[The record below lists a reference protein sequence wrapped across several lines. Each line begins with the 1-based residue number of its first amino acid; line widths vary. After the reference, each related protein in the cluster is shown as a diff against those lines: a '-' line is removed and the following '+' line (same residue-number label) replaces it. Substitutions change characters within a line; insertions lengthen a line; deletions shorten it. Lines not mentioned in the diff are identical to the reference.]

1 LPSKETDKYFSH
13 RRTDKELIMDL
24 SRLGG
29 VTPPSITL
37 TGKQQAV
44 VDSDEKAIL
53 VNAVA
58 GSGKTATL
66 MSLARNYTNGLY
78 LAFNKAIVT
87 DVLDKLPVGWSCKTF
102 NSMGLAISKEYM
114 PNVRVDFNKYKQARF
129 NNAVNLAQ
137 HHMSMN
143 GNDSPESWA
152 KTADRFTISRTYC
165 GEAYDILKNG
175 KANVTKISGEDML
188 QYPIDNGWKTK
199 HYDIVLV
206 DECQDLNP
214 QQIAFLACIPTDR
227 IVFVGDRNQAIY
239 GFRGSDPQAIAKIVE
254 DYEPEEFEM
263 NESFRCP
270 TNIIKQVQRIV
281 PNMMSAKKGGQVE
294 RLNYHQISYDDECF
308 ILCRVNSKLIRLAYT
323 FIKTKQHFSI
333 GANFIRQLEF
343 DLRPFLNKAKDLYSL
358 RNKITDRYK
367 TELNKAKQNRWATS
381 PIENKYDA
389 LLTLIDNVSTINEVK
404 DFTETLKMHAD
415 GASARKLMTIH
426 AAKGLESEHIYF
438 LEPDIINYLKGQ
450 AKERWRQQEEDNLY
464 YVACTRALSKL
475 TFVS

>member
-1 LPSKETDKYFSH
+1 
-13 RRTDKELIMDL
+13 MDL

-29 VTPPSITL
+29 VTPSRITL
-37 TGKQQAV
+37 TTKQQSV
-44 VDSDEKAIL
+44 VDSNERAIL

-66 MSLARNYTNGLY
+66 MDLAKNYDNGLY

-102 NSMGLAISKEYM
+102 NSLGLALCKQRFPKAKVNFS
-114 PNVRVDFNKYKQARF
+114 KYKEAKF
-129 NNAVNLAQ
+129 NNAVGLAE

-143 GNDSPESWA
+143 GNDSAESWY
-152 KTADRFTISRTYC
+152 KTADRFTISRAFC
-165 GEAYDILKNG
+165 SEAFNILKTG
-175 KANVTKISGEDML
+175 KADTSQISGEDML
-188 QYPIDNGWKTK
+188 QYPIDNGWKTQ

-214 QQIAFLACIPTDR
+214 QQIAFLACIPTER

-239 GFRGSDPQAIAKIVE
+239 GFRGSDPKAIAKIVE
-254 DYEPEEFEM
+254 DYTPEEFEM

-270 TNIIKQVQRIV
+270 TAIIDQVQNIV
-281 PNMMSAKKGGQVE
+281 PNMMSNKIGGQVE
-294 RLNYHQISYDDECF
+294 RLRYHEASYGDECF
-308 ILCRVNSKLIRLAYT
+308 ILCRVNSKLVRLAYT
-323 FIKTKQHFSI
+323 FMKTKQHFSI

-343 DLRPFLNKAKDLYSL
+343 DLKPFLSKARDLYDL
-358 RNKITDRYK
+358 RNKIMDRYK
-367 TELNKAKQNRWATS
+367 TELNKAKQNNWPAS
-381 PIENKYDA
+381 NVENKYDA
-389 LLTLIDNVSTINEVK
+389 LLTLVDDVSSLNEVK
-404 DFTETLKMHAD
+404 KFTKSLKMHTD

-426 AAKGLESEHIYF
+426 AAKGLETEHVYF
-438 LEPDIINYLKGQ
+438 LEPDIIDYLKGQ
-450 AKERWRQQEEDNLY
+450 AKERWRQQEESNLY